1 MYDYLKQ
8 HPGIYMP
15 EHKEPNHFGAD
26 LHNRHGRLTR
36 AEYERLF
43 APALPGQLVGEAS
56 TWSLY
61 SRLAAGEIK
70 EANPDARIVIMLR
83 SPVDVMHSL
92 HREMVFYRAETI
104 RDFAAA
110 LAAEP
115 DRLAGRRVP
124 KGVRRVETLCY
135 RSAVR
140 FPEQVRRYL
149 DTFPAEQVKLV
160 NYDDLRS
167 DPQAVY
173 LDILAFLG
181 ADSAFVPSFE
191 RVNETKQPKSGLI
204 QDLLVRPP
212 FPLDRLIP
220 LLRRAPI
227 LHRIRG
233 SLVAM
238 NSRKDQ
244 RPPMDEQLR
253 ARLEADVADEVRE
266 LAQITGWNLDSWI
279 PSQVDGAQVAG

>member
-15 EHKEPNHFGAD
+15 EHKEPNYFGAD
-26 LHNRHGRLTR
+26 LHHRHGRLTR
-36 AEYERLF
+36 TEYERLF
-43 APALPGQLVGEAS
+43 AAALPGQLIGEAS

-124 KGVRRVETLCY
+124 RGVRRVETLCY
-135 RSAVR
+135 RNAVR
-140 FPEQVRRYL
+140 FPDQVRRYL
-149 DTFPAEQVKLV
+149 DTFPRRAGQTRELRRPAVRSEGGLPRHPRVHRRGHHVRSVLRARQRDEAAE
-160 NYDDLRS
+160 
-167 DPQAVY
+167 
-173 LDILAFLG
+173 
-181 ADSAFVPSFE
+181 E
-191 RVNETKQPKSGLI
+191 RPV

-227 LHRIRG
+227 LHRLRG

-244 RPPMDEQLR
+244 RPPMDDQLR

-279 PSQVDGAQVAG
+279 ASQVDRAEVAG